1 MRRQAAAVAA
11 VAAVA
16 ATAVA
21 AALPSPQPA
30 AAAGEKAAGEKNV
43 AWTAVHRTGS
53 PPEHPKE
60 GDTWAVYADLQD
72 AAGKPAGDGSAV
84 CTVVLLRYEG
94 VVAQCRYVL
103 RGTDGTLVLESME
116 NRFGRGPHR
125 ADAAVV
131 GGTGTYAGA
140 KGEVQLTI
148 EPRRTLYRVQLR

>member
-1 MRRQAAAVAA
+1 MRLMRRQAAVVAA
-11 VAAVA
+11 AAAVA

-21 AALPSPQPA
+21 VALPSPQPA
-30 AAAGEKAAGEKNV
+30 AADGEKTL

-60 GDTWAVYADLQD
+60 GDTWAVYADLQ
-72 AAGKPAGDGSAV
+72 GPGGEPAGDGSAV
-84 CTVVLLRYEG
+84 CTVVLTRYEG

-103 RGTDGTLVLESME
+103 RGNDGTLVLESME
-116 NRFGRGPHR
+116 NRFGRGPYR

-131 GGTGTYAGA
+131 GGTGAYAGA

-148 EPRRTLYRVQLR
+148 ESQRTAYRVRLK

>member
-1 MRRQAAAVAA
+1 MRLMRRQAAAVAA

-21 AALPSPQPA
+21 VALPSPQPA
-30 AAAGEKAAGEKNV
+30 AAAGEKAL

-60 GDTWAVYADLQD
+60 GDTWSVYADLQ
-72 AAGKPAGDGSAV
+72 GPSGEPAGDGSAV

-94 VVAQCRYVL
+94 VVTQCRYVL
-103 RGTDGTLVLESME
+103 RGNDGTLVLESME

-131 GGTGTYAGA
+131 GGTGAYAGA
-140 KGEVQLTI
+140 KGEVRLTI
-148 EPRRTLYRVQLR
+148 ENRRTLYRVQLH